1 MRDFKSIFIFGFIFL
16 LFSCS
21 GKEDIYKIK
30 VASSAPLEEP
40 GSQALLKFTKM
51 VNERSNGRIEAKLY
65 ANGTLG
71 NNRDVSEGLL
81 IGTIEMQMA
90 SSSPLAV
97 FVPSLNIFEM
107 PFLFENNAHMF
118 AVLDSDIGNKYRS
131 DFEAAGF
138 HLLGYFTF
146 GVRHIMTTN
155 KPLNVITDL
164 NGLKIRTMESKP
176 HLDSFK
182 AFGASPLPMAY
193 SELYTGLETGI
204 IDGAEAANS
213 NYYSKK
219 FYEVAPYWAQI
230 GWLRLVAP
238 VIMSK
243 VFYDGLP
250 RDLQHIVNQ
259 TLGELIF
266 YERELYTD
274 ISKNRLEQLK
284 ELGVIITYPDPE
296 PFRTASQD
304 VYKEWADK
312 VGGWEL
318 IKKIQN
324 FNYLR

>member
-1 MRDFKSIFIFGFIFL
+1 MRDLMSKIIISFIFL
-16 LFSCS
+16 IFSCS
-21 GKEDIYKIK
+21 SKEDIFKIK
-30 VASSAPLEEP
+30 VASSAPLEEA

-51 VNERSNGRIEAKLY
+51 VNERSKGRIEAKLY
-65 ANGTLG
+65 ANGALG

-81 IGTIEMQMA
+81 IGSIEMQMA

-118 AVLDSDIGNKYRS
+118 AVLDSDIGNQYRS

-146 GVRHIMTTN
+146 GVRHIMTTS
-155 KPLNVITDL
+155 KPINTITDL

-230 GWLRLVAP
+230 GWLHLVAP

-243 VFYDGLP
+243 VFYDRLP
-250 RDLQHIVNQ
+250 KDLQHIVNK
-259 TLGELIF
+259 TLAELID

-284 ELGVIITYPDPE
+284 ELGIIITYPDSE
-296 PFRTASQD
+296 PFRKAAQD
-304 VYKEWADK
+304 VYNEWADK

-318 IKKIQN
+318 INKIQN
-324 FNYLR
+324 LDYQR